1 MMALA
6 LNNHITHVTIPK
18 NKKKN
23 HIPHMAA
30 FGIAPHIN

>member
-18 NKKKN
+18 KKKI